1 MIYFMK
7 TETGF
12 NCSTF
17 VSLANKEGSERMK
30 YKRALTE
37 SMKLKMLSK
46 VCVLFCVG
54 NPVLYS
60 CNEFS
65 ILLNLN

>member
-1 MIYFMK
+1 MK

-17 VSLANKEGSERMK
+17 ISLADKEESERMK

-37 SMKLKMLSK
+37 S
-46 VCVLFCVG
+46 
-54 NPVLYS
+54 
-60 CNEFS
+60 
-65 ILLNLN
+65 INLN

>member
-1 MIYFMK
+1 MTYFMK
-7 TETGF
+7 TETDF

-17 VSLANKEGSERMK
+17 VSLANEEESERMK

-37 SMKLKMLSK
+37 SIKLKMLSK
-46 VCVLFCVG
+46 YVSFSVWV
-54 NPVLYS
+54 NPVLYP
-60 CNEFS
+60 CNEFF